1 MKIHQP
7 RRVTNRITLSL
18 LSALALFSTAAFA
31 AELKFEVVPNFF
43 EATPDNQPLGA
54 CHGGLVV
61 DKAGPRRFTAWN
73 CARKTAWNSST
84 PRVLRRTRW

>member
-61 DKAGPRRFTAWN
+61 D
-73 CARKTAWNSST
+73 
-84 PRVLRRTRW
+84 